1 VASSDVS
8 LHMPR
13 DACVSSSS
21 MGLSNI
27 SHSKDLLVLVD
38 IGVLHVLVD
47 VVDRSHRSLQ
57 CEEQK

>member
-1 VASSDVS
+1 
-8 LHMPR
+8 MPR

>member
-1 VASSDVS
+1 
-8 LHMPR
+8 
-13 DACVSSSS
+13 